1 MSEGREFA
9 PDIVEPMSWKIKGI
23 GMYGSDVDVVSLS
36 AYQELATQYGYCK
49 SACLMWARKCME
61 LEGKPP
67 GPVAAEPL
75 RVLARALRMPLAA
88 VLDAMNEDPR
98 PTEEGTER

>member
-1 MSEGREFA
+1 
-9 PDIVEPMSWKIKGI
+9 
-23 GMYGSDVDVVSLS
+23 
-36 AYQELATQYGYCK
+36 
-49 SACLMWARKCME
+49 ME